1 MVCSHLTSFYIHLAL
16 SDGVIKFVLYFQVAI
31 YFNNKLMRGNRTT
44 KVDSGAF
51 DAFNSPNLTPLARLE
66 IDIIGNY

>member
-1 MVCSHLTSFYIHLAL
+1 
-16 SDGVIKFVLYFQVAI
+16 
-31 YFNNKLMRGNRTT
+31 MRGNRTT

-66 IDIIGNY
+66 IDIIGNYYNTIVYVLKFPKENFKGHLNVE